1 MGAFAHS
8 IEYASCGDF
17 EVKLALPA
25 PRESIAVRIFHGKQK
40 SRSPA
45 ILYLHGGFFSDGELG
60 DADAI
65 ASALTDTA
73 TVISVGYPLAP
84 AAVFPVALE
93 SSYEVLKWA
102 AHNARLLRFDP
113 LRLYVG
119 GDQAGG
125 NIAAALAMVARDRLF
140 ASARTRQIRGQ
151 VLITP
156 LLDSAQATPSLRE
169 SAAHRVRTAWSDY
182 LTRPNDF
189 HHPYASPLR
198 SRRLYG
204 LPPALLV
211 TADGHPL
218 QDEAELYAS
227 HLLAAGVKAQVHRN
241 GRTSVAPSK
250 PADSGFTAT
259 VSALKAF
266 LSGQTYQS
274 TSAIS
279 DATKATS
286 SSK

>member
-1 MGAFAHS
+1 MHAFGHS
-8 IEYASCGDF
+8 VEYASCEAY
-17 EVKLALPA
+17 EVKLAMPA
-25 PRESIAVRIFHGKQK
+25 ARESIAVRIFHGKKK
-40 SRSPA
+40 SRPPA
-45 ILYLHGGFFSDGELG
+45 ILYLHGGYFSDGELD

-65 ASALTDTA
+65 ASALADTA

-84 AAVFPVALE
+84 TAVFPVALE
-93 SSYEVLKWA
+93 SAYAVLKWA
-102 AHNARLLRFDP
+102 AHNARLLQFDP
-113 LRLYVG
+113 FRLYVG

-125 NIAAALAMVARDRLF
+125 NLAAALAMVARDRLF

-169 SAAHRVRTAWSDY
+169 SVAYRVRTAWSDY
-182 LTRPNDF
+182 LARPSDF
-189 HHPYASPLR
+189 NHPYASPLR
-198 SRRLYG
+198 SRRLHG
-204 LPPALLV
+204 LPPALIV

-227 HLLAAGVKAQVHRN
+227 HLLAAGVKAQVHHN

-259 VSALKAF
+259 VNALRAF
-266 LSGQTYQS
+266 LNGQTN
-274 TSAIS
+274 
-279 DATKATS
+279 
-286 SSK
+286 